1 MNERTENRSF
11 PANIEDTAAFETI
24 LRKTQL
30 ELKTLLQDWLH
41 RRGYTPVSRCGYL
54 YAAGSVPVLLVAHLD
69 TVHQEPVRDICY
81 NAEKTVAM
89 SPQGIGGDDRAG
101 VWMALYI
108 LERVSCHVL
117 FCEDEESGCV
127 GARQF
132 VRHKW
137 APQVNYIVEMDRRGE
152 NDAVFYRCDNP
163 DFTEY
168 ICSFGFDLAYGSCSD
183 ISYLAPHIGAA
194 AVNLSC
200 GYYCEHRRHEYVRLD
215 QMQHNARRIA
225 EMVAVPSHR
234 FEYRERED
242 WESNCWFNTQAVWWQ
257 QKQVPHRENLMQLPE
272 DADVLLHGRKLA
284 KDHFLIDCDGNV
296 YRYLQDVKA
305 AIALEQAQAQ
315 NAAGMPYSFRRI
327 NSRLCRVISVE
338 EAIEQLQTMA

>member
-1 MNERTENRSF
+1 MNERTENRFF

-24 LRKTQL
+24 LRKTQP

-41 RRGYTPVSRCGYL
+41 RRGYTLVSRSGYL

-137 APQVNYIVEMDRRGE
+137 APQVNY
-152 NDAVFYRCDNP
+152 
-163 DFTEY
+163 TETC
-168 ICSFGFDLAYGSCSD
+168 CSQ
-183 ISYLAPHIGAA
+183 P
-194 AVNLSC
+194 V
-200 GYYCEHRRHEYVRLD
+200 
-215 QMQHNARRIA
+215 
-225 EMVAVPSHR
+225 
-234 FEYRERED
+234 
-242 WESNCWFNTQAVWWQ
+242 
-257 QKQVPHRENLMQLPE
+257 LP
-272 DADVLLHGRKLA
+272 V
-284 KDHFLIDCDGNV
+284 
-296 YRYLQDVKA
+296 
-305 AIALEQAQAQ
+305 
-315 NAAGMPYSFRRI
+315 
-327 NSRLCRVISVE
+327 
-338 EAIEQLQTMA
+338 